1 MDTHIKTLEA
11 QLKESQSRIANLEAE
26 IDEINANDHQR
37 GQIANLK
44 NKYAAARGRL
54 NELKEAGDGK
64 WELYKADI
72 WIAWNELE
80 NAFGDLQQQ
89 LARTNK

>member
-1 MDTHIKTLEA
+1 VDTHIKRLEA
-11 QLKESQSRIANLEAE
+11 QLEESQSRIADLEAE
-26 IDEINANDHQR
+26 IGEIDADDHR
-37 GQIANLK
+37 RSQIVNLK

-54 NELKEAGDGK
+54 NALREDGEGK

-80 NAFGDLQQQ
+80 NAFTDLQQQ
-89 LARTNK
+89 L